1 MSGVNKVIIVG
12 RLGTDPET
20 KTLDGGNTVTNMSL
34 ATSDRWT
41 DKDGNK
47 QEKTEWHKVTCWG
60 KTAENCAKY
69 LKKGSQ
75 AYIEGK
81 LQTRSWEDDQG
92 NKKYMTEVVAQ
103 TVQFL
108 DSKGASSSSDK
119 PTEDSNS
126 EIPF

>member
-12 RLGTDPET
+12 RLGADPES
-20 KTLDGGNTVTNMSL
+20 KTLDGGQTVANMSL
-34 ATSDRWT
+34 ATSEKWT

-47 QEKTEWHKVTCWG
+47 QEKTEWTRVTCWG

-75 AYIEGK
+75 AYVEGK
-81 LQTRSWEDDQG
+81 LQTRSWEDEQG

-108 DSKGASSSSDK
+108 DSKGSAEKTESSGN
-119 PTEDSNS
+119 E

>member
-1 MSGVNKVIIVG
+1 MSGVNKAIIVG
-12 RLGTDPET
+12 RLGADPES
-20 KTLDGGNTVTNMSL
+20 KTLEGGQTVTNMSV
-34 ATSDRWT
+34 ATSEKWT

-47 QEKTEWHKVTCWG
+47 QEKTEWTRVTCWG

-81 LQTRSWEDDQG
+81 LQTRSWDDDQG

-108 DSKGASSSSDK
+108 DSKSSGESK
-119 PTEDSNS
+119 QTESNE

>member
-1 MSGVNKVIIVG
+1 MSGVNKAIIVG
-12 RLGTDPET
+12 RLGADPES
-20 KTLDGGNTVTNMSL
+20 KTLEGGQTVTNMSV
-34 ATSDRWT
+34 ATSEKWT

-47 QEKTEWHKVTCWG
+47 QEKTEWTRVTCWG

-81 LQTRSWEDDQG
+81 LQTRSWDDDQG

-108 DSKGASSSSDK
+108 DSKSSGESK
-119 PTEDSNS
+119 QKESNE

>member
-1 MSGVNKVIIVG
+1 MSGVNRVILVA
-12 RLGTDPET
+12 RLGADPES
-20 KTLDGGNTVTNMSL
+20 KTLEGGQTVTNMSV
-34 ATSDRWT
+34 ATSEKWT

-47 QEKTEWHKVTCWG
+47 QEKTEWTRVTCWG

-81 LQTRSWEDDQG
+81 LQTRSWEDEQG

-108 DSKGASSSSDK
+108 DSKGSAEKTESS
-119 PTEDSNS
+119 ENS